1 MKKLEN
7 KVVFITGGSMGIG
20 LSCALAAA
28 NKGAKIAI
36 ADMNWEE
43 GQKAL
48 EQIKAI
54 TKDAIFILCDV
65 SKASDCESAIT
76 ETVKHFG
83 RLDAACNNA
92 GIGGAAALT
101 GDYPLDAWQKV
112 IDVNLNGVFYCMK
125 YELQQMA
132 KQGGGAVVNMSS
144 ILGHVGFSTA
154 CAYTSAK
161 HALIGLT
168 QTAAWEYG
176 TQGIRINSICPGFI
190 ETPMLKNA
198 GLLDNKPVYDM
209 LTSMHAMKRLGKPE
223 EIANA
228 FCWLI
233 SNDASFVTGT
243 SIFVDGG
250 YTAQ

>member
-7 KVVFITGGSMGIG
+7 KVVFITGGSSGIG
-20 LSCALAAA
+20 LCCALAAA
-28 NKGAKIAI
+28 NEGAKIAI
-36 ADMNWEE
+36 ADMNKEE
-43 GQKAL
+43 GEKAL
-48 EQIKAI
+48 AQIKAI

-65 SKASDCESAIT
+65 SKAENCEKAIA
-76 ETVKHFG
+76 ETVKYFG

-92 GIGGAAALT
+92 GIGGVAAAT
-101 GDYPLDAWQKV
+101 GDYPLDAWEKV
-112 IDVNLNGVFYCMK
+112 IDVNLNGVFYCVK
-125 YELQQMA
+125 YELQQMV
-132 KQGGGAVVNMSS
+132 KQGGGVIVNMSS

-168 QTAAWEYG
+168 QTVAWEYG

-198 GLLDNKPVYDM
+198 GLLDNKPVHDM
-209 LTSMHAMKRLGKPE
+209 IAGMHAMKRLGKPE
-223 EIANA
+223 EIANT

-233 SNDASFVTGT
+233 SNDASFVTGA
-243 SIFVDGG
+243 SILVDGG